1 VWFFLI
7 FSILIITSD
16 RILKF
21 IIFKNFAIG
30 SSFPLIK
37 NILYITPTCNKGI
50 AFGLFKGNSMLILIA
65 ASMLTVALIIYIIVV
80 KKPKSNLI
88 LSGLVLILSGA
99 AGNLID
105 RILYGH
111 VLDFIDFR
119 IWPVFN
125 ISDSAITI
133 GASLLIWYL
142 LKAREEKRES
152 RQ

>member
-1 VWFFLI
+1 MWFFLI
-7 FSILIITSD
+7 LSILVITSD

-21 IIFKNFAIG
+21 IIFKNFSIG
-30 SSFPLIK
+30 FSFPLIK
-37 NILYITPTCNKGI
+37 NFLYITPTCNKGI
-50 AFGLFKGNSMLILIA
+50 AFGLFKDNSMLILIA
-65 ASMLTVALIIYIIVV
+65 ASMLTAILIIYIIVV
-80 KKPKSNLI
+80 KKPKSKLI

-99 AGNLID
+99 IGNLID

-152 RQ
+152 M

>member
-7 FSILIITSD
+7 FSILIIASD

-30 SSFPLIK
+30 SSSPLIK
-37 NILYITPTCNKGI
+37 NVLYITPTCNKGI
-50 AFGLFKGNSMLILIA
+50 AFGFFKENSMLILIA
-65 ASMLTVALIIYIIVV
+65 ASALTAILIIYIIVV

-88 LSGLVLILSGA
+88 LSGLFLILSGA
-99 AGNLID
+99 VGNLID

-125 ISDSAITI
+125 ISDSVITI

-152 RQ
+152 R